1 MSKYSL
7 EQILELMNHPLNIR
21 NISVIA
27 HVDHGK
33 TTLTDSL
40 VSKAGIIS
48 SKLAGEKRVMD
59 TRKDE
64 QLRCITIKSTA
75 ISLFYELDEQSLP
88 QESDGN
94 SFLINLIDSP
104 GHVDFSSEVTA
115 ALRISDGALVV
126 VDCVSG
132 AFVQTETV
140 LNQALS
146 ERVKPV
152 LMINKVD
159 RAILELQLEPEEI
172 YQQFVKVIESINVII
187 SSYEDKYLG
196 DIAIDATKGNVA
208 FGAGKQGWTFTL
220 NQFAEMYAKKWKMPK
235 EKILRRLWGDNFWDP
250 KRKKWVKTKKDKEGN
265 ILERGFC
272 KLIMGP
278 ICQLFKIV
286 NQKTKD
292 EKALNKL
299 LGSIGVKLTNE
310 EREEESKELLV
321 TIMKKFLPAA
331 DALIE
336 MIIYHLPS
344 PKVAQKYR
352 VQNLYEGD
360 QNDECAQAIANCDP
374 EGPLM
379 MYVSKMIPT
388 KKKGRFYAFGRVFS
402 GTIKSGQKVTILGQ
416 NYRPEFP
423 KKDRFITKIQNTVL
437 MMGNKIEP
445 ISNCCCGNMI
455 GLVGVD
461 NYLVKTGTI
470 TTHERA
476 FPFKQMSFTVSP
488 VVRIAIKPKK
498 IQNLPKLIE
507 GMQKLEKADSCVKC
521 LIDEKSGE
529 YIIAGAG
536 ELHLEICL
544 KDLKEDYCKGIEII
558 SSEPVVS
565 FSETATQESSQTCL
579 AKSANNHNRLFVK
592 AYPLE
597 EDLCNTIN
605 KVNTEQKIFST
616 NNFLNTLTTK
626 YKWDKKFVKKIWAF
640 GPEQTGP
647 NLLIDTTKGIQYLNE
662 IKSACSAGFQSF
674 TSMGVLCNE
683 PVRGVK
689 VEIKDVKLHA
699 DSIHRGENQIIPM
712 AIRSFYASEL
722 TAKPRLMEP
731 IFLCEI
737 SVPKYVSGQVYN
749 LLNKKRGIVL
759 SETPKE
765 GSNLVIIKSDLPI
778 IESFGFNAD
787 LRSVTQGKAFEQC
800 VFDHWEI
807 VEEDP
812 LKDGTRANQWMKE
825 TRIRKGLEPEPFP
838 LEHYHDKL

>member
-7 EQILELMNHPLNIR
+7 ERILELMNHPSNIR
-21 NISVIA
+21 NISVVA

-75 ISLFYELDEQSLP
+75 ISLFYELDEQALP
-88 QESDGN
+88 QDSEGN

-115 ALRISDGALVV
+115 ALRVSDGALVV

-187 SSYEDKYLG
+187 SSYEDEYLG
-196 DIAIDATKGNVA
+196 DCTINAIKGNVG
-208 FGAGKQGWTFTL
+208 FGAGKQGWSFTL

-272 KLIMGP
+272 KYVMGP
-278 ICQLFKIV
+278 ICQLFKLV
-286 NQKTKD
+286 NQKEKN
-292 EKALNKL
+292 EKALNRL
-299 LGSIGVKLTNE
+299 LNSIGVKLTNE
-310 EREEESKELLV
+310 EKDEKPKELLV

-402 GTIKSGQKVTILGQ
+402 GTIKSGQKITILGQ

-423 KKDRFITKIQNTVL
+423 KKDRFLTKIQNTVL

-445 ISNCCCGNMI
+445 ISKCCCGNMI

-461 NYLVKTGTI
+461 DYLVKTGTL
-470 TTHERA
+470 TTHEKA

-544 KDLKEDYCKGIEII
+544 KDLKDDYCKGIEII

-565 FSETATQESSQTCL
+565 FSETVTQESSQ
-579 AKSANNHNRLFVK
+579 
-592 AYPLE
+592 
-597 EDLCNTIN
+597 
-605 KVNTEQKIFST
+605 
-616 NNFLNTLTTK
+616 
-626 YKWDKKFVKKIWAF
+626 
-640 GPEQTGP
+640 
-647 NLLIDTTKGIQYLNE
+647 GIQYLNE

-674 TSMGVLCNE
+674 TSIGVLCSE

-689 VEIKDVKLHA
+689 IEIKDVKLHA

-722 TAKPRLMEP
+722 AAKPRLMEP

-737 SVPKYVSGQVYN
+737 SVPKYISGQVYN

-787 LRSVTQGKAFEQC
+787 LRSATQGKAFEQC

-825 TRIRKGLEPEPFP
+825 TRIRKGLEPDPFP